1 MPMVLK
7 KLISWVRGVPISS
20 SNGDGAVVVNLSST
34 GFVTF
39 VISDVALALCSDEVA
54 SVSA

>member
-1 MPMVLK
+1 MVLK